1 MKTLLACFHII
12 ATILQQEGNV
22 AQVVLDCYD
31 NINRVI
37 LNILVVWGTS
47 NLDSRWL
54 RHYVEKFKY
63 HLIFMH

>member
-22 AQVVLDCYD
+22 AQVVLDYYD

-37 LNILVVWGTS
+37 LNMLVVWGTFG
-47 NLDSRWL
+47 
-54 RHYVEKFKY
+54 VVFA
-63 HLIFMH
+63 IM